1 MLLSSPSPLPK
12 KRLGLTIE
20 KDGPLAFLS
29 TTPPISHSRPSELSV
44 SCLSWRN
51 GRYFSPTLGLAKPV
65 ENRILG
71 PGPGSA
77 ASELRENVSEDRAE
91 H

>member
-1 MLLSSPSPLPK
+1 MLLSSPSPSPSPLPK
-12 KRLGLTIE
+12 KM
-20 KDGPLAFLS
+20 
-29 TTPPISHSRPSELSV
+29 SHSKPSELSV